1 MGLVALYCRLFCAI
15 IRILRRFVSLVLPI
29 TANINSLGHLEIGG
43 CDTVELARQYGTP
56 LFIMDEATLR
66 GQCRTFMQAFGAKG
80 IEFDVVYASKA
91 FSCTAMCQIAKQEG
105 LGLDVMSGGELYTA
119 IKAGFPMD
127 KVLMHGNNK
136 TPEELALALDNNIG
150 RVVVDGFHEL
160 ELLDKIAGEKGKV
173 QPILLR
179 ITPGIKPQ
187 THSYIQTGQIDSK
200 FGFGLQDG
208 LAMSAIKKSLE
219 LKNVELKG
227 LHAHIGSQI
236 FELGSFAKAIEII
249 MEFVKQ
255 IKDETGFVA
264 REFNAGGGLG
274 IQYKAVDEP
283 STIEEFASVVV
294 DGVVREA
301 QHLGLPVPKIMVE
314 PGRSIVANAGVTLY
328 TVGTIKE
335 IANIRTYVSVD
346 GGMSDNLR
354 PMLYGAVYEALLA
367 NRAQEKA
374 TTMVTVAGKHCESGD
389 ILVRDIEL
397 PHPEAGDILCTPA
410 TGAYGYVMANNY
422 NRQPRPAVLLVNN
435 GEARAIIRRETF
447 EDLVRLDASIE

>member
-1 MGLVALYCRLFCAI
+1 M
-15 IRILRRFVSLVLPI
+15 VLPI
-29 TANINSLGHLEIGG
+29 TANVNSLGHLEIGG
-43 CDTVELARQYGTP
+43 CDTVELTKQYGTP

-66 GQCRTFMQAFGAKG
+66 GQCRGFMEAFGAKG
-80 IEFDVVYASKA
+80 VDFEVVYASKA
-91 FSCTAMCQIAKQEG
+91 FTCTAMCEIAKQEG

-119 IKAGFPMD
+119 IKAGFPME
-127 KVLMHGNNK
+127 KVLLHGNNK
-136 TPEELALALDNNIG
+136 TPEELELALDNNIG
-150 RVVVDGFHEL
+150 RIVVDGFHEL
-160 ELLDKIAGEKGKV
+160 ELLNRMAAEKGKV

-208 LAMSAIKKSLE
+208 LALSAVKKSLE
-219 LKNVELKG
+219 LENIELKG

-236 FELGSFAKAIEII
+236 FELGSFTRAVEII
-249 MEFVKQ
+249 MEFFKQ
-255 IKDETGFVA
+255 IKDETGVTLG
-264 REFNAGGGLG
+264 ELNAGGGLG
-274 IQYKAVDEP
+274 IRYKAVDEP

-301 QHLGLPVPKIMVE
+301 GRLGLPVPKIMVE
-314 PGRSIVANAGVTLY
+314 PGRSIVANSGVTLY
-328 TVGTIKE
+328 TVGTIKD
-335 IANIRTYVSVD
+335 IQNVRTYVSVD

-354 PMLYGAVYEALLA
+354 PMLYGAVYEVLLA
-367 NRAQEKA
+367 NRAGEQA

-389 ILVRDIEL
+389 ILVRDVEI

-435 GEARAIIRRETF
+435 GEARVIIRRETF